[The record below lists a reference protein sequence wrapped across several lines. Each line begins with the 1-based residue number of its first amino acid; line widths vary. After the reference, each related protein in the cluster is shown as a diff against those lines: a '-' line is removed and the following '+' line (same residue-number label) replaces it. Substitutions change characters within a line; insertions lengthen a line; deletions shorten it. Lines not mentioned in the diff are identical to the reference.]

1 MDDLSPLAPDGFAI
15 ADRIAALRQVTGLS
29 ALDDDV
35 LAEIAAQ
42 ARLQS
47 LPSGTQ
53 LIRQGDSA
61 TALYLVVSGRF
72 RVSHESGIIAAVG
85 SGEPIGELAFFAGGQ
100 RTANVTAMRDSRVL
114 ALDRAGYDAIAARH
128 PELSAGIIAVMAGR
142 LAALTA
148 RAAPLPPQSGR
159 IIALTGA
166 ADRPLPDALEEGLRR
181 AAKRRGGIDVHSVE
195 DAPVKAGAAALAEWL
210 RRLEG
215 SGRRQI
221 LILRDPAACPVW
233 TKFVAGSSDSLAVAA
248 PLKTPLAPRPGTM
261 ETRASTAGQLH
272 GGAGVQLQHL
282 ILWRDH
288 AAQPISGTPAWL
300 EGRQV
305 ALHHHLALDCAADFD
320 RLMRFF
326 CDAARGLV
334 LAGGGAFGTA
344 HLGAYQA
351 MTQAGFE
358 VDFVGGT
365 SVGAAMAAAIAKGL
379 PPEESMRRCND
390 IFVTSRAM
398 GRLTAPL
405 YSVLNHRV
413 FDAQLQKHFGDQ
425 PVEDSPLN
433 YFAVAS
439 SLSRNAPH
447 VIRSGPLWQAV
458 RASGSIPA
466 LMPPV
471 LSDAGEVLIDGGL
484 FDNLPLGV
492 MRQLKA
498 GPNIALDFRQGR
510 DWRVKADYGALPG
523 PLRAAAGLI
532 FGRAARPAAVRRFP
546 RNASV
551 LSRAMTMNSRRLIEQ
566 TEWGDDILIEL
577 PVVPGASF
585 LDWTRGQAH
594 YNAAHQALATAIDY
608 ARQQREE
615 RAPPGD
621 DQPGDDHSGLNGDLA
636 LSDMRAAASLLQ
648 SASRDSKLRDSKVRD
663 SAS

>member
-1 MDDLSPLAPDGFAI
+1 MEDIASLKPDGFSI
-15 ADRIAALRQVTGLS
+15 EDRIAALRHVAGLS
-29 ALDDDV
+29 ALDDAV

-42 ARLQS
+42 ARLRS
-47 LPSGTQ
+47 LPSGTL

-61 TALYLVVSGRF
+61 SALYLVVSGRF
-72 RVSHESGIIAAVG
+72 RISTAGVIIAAVG
-85 SGEPIGELAFFAGGQ
+85 PGEPIGELAFFAGGR
-100 RTANVTAMRDSRVL
+100 RTADVTAMRDSRVL
-114 ALDRAGYDAIAARH
+114 ELDRAGYDAIAARH
-128 PELSAGIIAVMAGR
+128 PELSAAILAAVAGR
-142 LAALTA
+142 LAAVAA

-159 IIALTGA
+159 VIALTGA
-166 ADRPLPDALEEGLRR
+166 ADRPLPDALEDGLRH
-181 AAKRRGGIDVHSVE
+181 AAKRRGGIEVHSVE

-215 SGRRQI
+215 SGKRQV

-233 TKFVAGSSDSLAVAA
+233 AKFVAGSSDSLAVAA
-248 PLKTPLAPRPGTM
+248 PLKTPLAPRPGTV
-261 ETRASTAGQLH
+261 ETRAFTAGQSH
-272 GGAGVQLQHL
+272 GGAVAGVQHL
-282 ILWRDH
+282 VLWRDH
-288 AAQPISGTPAWL
+288 AAQPISGTSAWL
-300 EGRQV
+300 AGRQV
-305 ALHHHLALDCAADFD
+305 ALHHHLALDRAADFD

-334 LAGGGAFGTA
+334 LAGGGAFGAA

-351 MTQAGFE
+351 MTEAGID

-379 PPEESMRRCND
+379 PPEESMQRCND
-390 IFVTSRAM
+390 IFVNSRAM

-413 FDAQLQKHFGDQ
+413 FDAQLQKHFGDD

-447 VIRSGPLWQAV
+447 VIRSGPLWLAV

-471 LSDAGEVLIDGGL
+471 LSDEGEVLIDGGL
-484 FDNLPLGV
+484 FNNLPLSV

-523 PLRAAAGLI
+523 PFRAAAGLI
-532 FGRAARPAAVRRFP
+532 FGRGARPAAVRRFP
-546 RNASV
+546 RIASV

-566 TEWGDDILIEL
+566 TEWGDDILVEL

-585 LDWTRGQAH
+585 LDWTRAQAH
-594 YNAAHQALATAIDY
+594 YNAAHNALATALDY
-608 ARQQREE
+608 ARQQRDGA
-615 RAPPGD
+615 APAGD
-621 DQPGDDHSGLNGDLA
+621 DQSGEQGDLV
-636 LSDMRAAASLLQ
+636 LSDMRAAASFLQ
-648 SASRDSKLRDSKVRD
+648 SASVQ